1 MKRQRRKPVKL
12 KLVKWSDTMDTATG
26 LIRKRTQAGAGI
38 HYQPCGGG
46 FRVVRQSGEHT
57 RRHTYQ
63 GA

>member
-26 LIRKRTQAGAGI
+26 LIRKRNMAWAGI
-38 HYQPCGGG
+38 RYQSCGGG
-46 FRVVRQSGEHT
+46 FRVLKISGEHKP
-57 RRHTYQ
+57 HSLK